1 MDEYGCMFL
10 ADLIALYYT
19 QIAWWG
25 DHQNNHLALGTF
37 RLYLREIKRLSNYLY
52 PLEIKHDLKKLSF
65 QWFHEKL
72 QWTYML
78 LFHMG
83 GFQWVAKFDKSHYIF
98 IPLN

>member
-10 ADLIALYYT
+10 ADLITLYYT

-52 PLEIKHDLKKLSF
+52 PLEIKHD
-65 QWFHEKL
+65 
-72 QWTYML
+72 
-78 LFHMG
+78 
-83 GFQWVAKFDKSHYIF
+83 
-98 IPLN
+98 